1 MLAEK
6 QLQLDSLGKA
16 SRTDDFALGLGGCRT
31 WRVAREGNNL
41 SVLIPQDKLGVGAP
55 ASRYLLRVG
64 RWAAARS
71 QSAGGSVGGE
81 EGPGAKN
88 RCFPRPCRASTLLF
102 TDSAPKSW

>member
-1 MLAEK
+1 M
-6 QLQLDSLGKA
+6 
-16 SRTDDFALGLGGCRT
+16 ALGVCRT
-31 WRVAREGNNL
+31 WRLAREGNTL
-41 SVLIPQDKLGVGAP
+41 SALIPQDKLGVGAP

-64 RWAAARS
+64 RWAAATA

-88 RCFPRPCRASTLLF
+88 RCFPRPGRASTLLF